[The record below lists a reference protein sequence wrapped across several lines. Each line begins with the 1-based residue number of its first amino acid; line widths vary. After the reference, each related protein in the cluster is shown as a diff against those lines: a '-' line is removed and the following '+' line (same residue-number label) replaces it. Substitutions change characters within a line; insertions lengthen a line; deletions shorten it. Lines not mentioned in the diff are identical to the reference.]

1 MGGRS
6 GIRLLAA
13 AAVAAMAI
21 AAAPPAASAAGT
33 TASVGVVTGSLTL
46 LSVSDVD
53 FGVVRQ
59 DGADHTPRASG
70 RYDVSDG
77 TASGAG
83 WHLSITGTQFTDAG
97 GHTLPAATAEGAS
110 SACDG
115 GSSCTPPQN
124 QVGYP
129 LAIPVD
135 GSTITLFSAGV
146 DSGKGNQTA
155 TVDYSEYVSPASAS
169 GFYHAAWDITL
180 SSAP

>member
-13 AAVAAMAI
+13 AAAVAMAI
-21 AAAPPAASAAGT
+21 AAAPPAAAAGT
-33 TASVGVVTGSLTL
+33 TASVSVVTGSLTL
-46 LSVSDVD
+46 LSASDVD

-83 WHLSITGTQFTDAG
+83 WHLSITGTQFTDAA
-97 GHTLPAATAEGAS
+97 GHTLAAATAEGAS

-115 GSSCTPPQN
+115 GSSCTLAEN

-129 LAIPVD
+129 LAIPPD

-146 DSGKGNQTA
+146 ESGKGNQTA

-169 GFYHAAWDITL
+169 GFYHADWDITL